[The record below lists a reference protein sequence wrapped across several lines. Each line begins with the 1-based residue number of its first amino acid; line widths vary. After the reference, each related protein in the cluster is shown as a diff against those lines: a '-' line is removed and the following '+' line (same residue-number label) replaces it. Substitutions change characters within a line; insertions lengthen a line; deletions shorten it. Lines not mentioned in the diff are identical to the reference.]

1 MKKGS
6 FSKLFVLLLVVGL
19 LFAAGSTMQAKA
31 ATTVTTE
38 AELREELDAGATEI
52 ELGAN
57 FSLSSTVYI
66 NHSVIINGKGYAIT
80 GPSGDHGVVVMADG
94 VTIKNLQIT
103 GSGKTNLQFY
113 LAKGGVVEN
122 VILDFAGNAGMIVN
136 GSEVTISGVITKGNV
151 WGGINVDQGT
161 GVTQEPHL
169 TVLDVGYHTSL
180 EEANPTA
187 AIWVDTGKA
196 AWVTAPVGYAI
207 VPGTPLRFFDNPE
220 FNYLKLYNSYPVH
233 NVTQNSYFTEIQ
245 PAVTAANAGDV
256 IELAAGDY
264 NVTAVINLD
273 KAITLTGPTTGE
285 AKVIGAGGV
294 NLSIFNIASNNVT
307 IQNLT
312 LTLASTPKS
321 HTALITS
328 PDAYHSNIDILNNK
342 FYVEPQAGGMGA
354 WFGQAIYLGRN
365 HSATKINGNTVYNL
379 RGGIIAY
386 YNNELEIKDNLI
398 YNTKGGIMNYTGS
411 AANAAARI
419 ISGNSWS
426 TVHNE
431 WDIVWNSGGGPYEMD
446 MDLFVLQMSNN
457 NNGAWVTSQMTTGT
471 PAELKGNRSHVFVD
485 VSTGTE
491 TIKADNGNINV
502 PYKNIQDGID
512 AVVSGGTVYV
522 AAGTYQEEITVT
534 GKSFDLIGKTDG
546 EGVPIVVL
554 NGWLSIS
561 NSDPFTSFEIKDIYF
576 KGTNSHLLKLS
587 NVDGRLDIDN
597 CVFDG
602 MGRFMTEPHIN
613 GINLNTTIEVYVTN
627 SVFKEGLYVG
637 INGYNAGWIEVYDS
651 EFINIK
657 SGINLQSNSHS
668 VQIDRNYFKIKP
680 VSETDSYGVRFGS
693 ETGNAN
699 GLWMRR
705 NTIEVD
711 RTGGYTPSA
720 GNYHAAIIIR
730 AGVDPDAGPGNIYFT
745 DNVINDELVTFYK
758 VEYLD
763 TYFAA
768 NTWPEGYG
776 VLGNKITLIKP
787 PQMIY
792 LPLIFK

>member
-1 MKKGS
+1 MKKGLI
-6 FSKLFVLLLVVGL
+6 SKIFVILLVVGL
-19 LFAAGSTMQAKA
+19 LFADSPTRQAQA
-31 ATTVTTE
+31 ANDLIHSGRYPSIPSPDDDVTVWIQSDTTDVETVHVEYVIDDVSKEVDGQKGINILYPEANWYAVIPAQSLGKTVTYR
-38 AELREELDAGATEI
+38 L
-52 ELGAN
+52 
-57 FSLSSTVYI
+57 
-66 NHSVIINGKGYAIT
+66 
-80 GPSGDHGVVVMADG
+80 
-94 VTIKNLQIT
+94 
-103 GSGKTNLQFY
+103 
-113 LAKGGVVEN
+113 
-122 VILDFAGNAGMIVN
+122 IVRD
-136 GSEVTISGVITKGNV
+136 E
-151 WGGINVDQGT
+151 
-161 GVTQEPHL
+161 
-169 TVLDVGYHTSL
+169 
-180 EEANPTA
+180 
-187 AIWVDTGKA
+187 
-196 AWVTAPVGYAI
+196 
-207 VPGTPLRFFDNPE
+207 
-220 FNYLKLYNSYPVH
+220 
-233 NVTQNSYFTEIQ
+233 
-245 PAVTAANAGDV
+245 
-256 IELAAGDY
+256 
-264 NVTAVINLD
+264 
-273 KAITLTGPTTGE
+273 
-285 AKVIGAGGV
+285 
-294 NLSIFNIASNNVT
+294 
-307 IQNLT
+307 
-312 LTLASTPKS
+312 
-321 HTALITS
+321 
-328 PDAYHSNIDILNNK
+328 
-342 FYVEPQAGGMGA
+342 
-354 WFGQAIYLGRN
+354 
-365 HSATKINGNTVYNL
+365 NGNKKPSFERFSYTVMP
-379 RGGIIAY
+379 G
-386 YNNELEIKDNLI
+386 E
-398 YNTKGGIMNYTGS
+398 
-411 AANAAARI
+411 
-419 ISGNSWS
+419 
-426 TVHNE
+426 
-431 WDIVWNSGGGPYEMD
+431 
-446 MDLFVLQMSNN
+446 
-457 NNGAWVTSQMTTGT
+457 
-471 PAELKGNRSHVFVD
+471 VFVD
-485 VSTGTE
+485 DDFNSETTGWDVTHFA
-491 TIKADNGNINV
+491 TI
-502 PYKNIQDGID
+502 QQGID
-512 AVVSGGTVYV
+512 GVADGGKVKIS
-522 AAGTYQEEITVT
+522 AGTYQEGITVT
-534 GKSFDLIGKTDG
+534 GRSIDLIGERDG
-546 EGVPIVVL
+546 EGVPIVVI

-613 GINLNTTIEVYVTN
+613 GINLNTTIEVYVKN

-787 PQMIY
+787 PQTIY